1 MERPLLSPICTQGAV
16 QYFYCSKGLEG
27 IKKKLADRIC
37 QYCSKEFRYPCKL
50 REHLK
55 RNNLCS
61 QKVTDCSRKVFNCPR
76 EITVCPRE
84 EKKMTDCPREV
95 SDCPRE
101 ITDCPREVSDCPR
114 KMTVPIWLS
123 LA

>member
-61 QKVTDCSRKVFNCPR
+61 QKVTDCPRKVF
-76 EITVCPRE
+76 
-84 EKKMTDCPREV
+84 DCPRAEEEMTDFPREVSDCSRKV

-101 ITDCPREVSDCPR
+101 ITSFDLRSSGEKASHD
-114 KMTVPIWLS
+114 S
-123 LA
+123 LYNNPLL